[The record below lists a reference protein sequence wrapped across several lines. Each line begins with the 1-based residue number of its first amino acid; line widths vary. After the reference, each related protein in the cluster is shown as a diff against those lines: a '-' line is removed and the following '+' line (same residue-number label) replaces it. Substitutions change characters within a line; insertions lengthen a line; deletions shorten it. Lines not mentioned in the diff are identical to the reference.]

1 LNERLS
7 SVRTEAEQAIPQA
20 MDLKSLEE
28 LRVRFLGKKGALTE
42 LLKELGAVP
51 VAEKP
56 AFGKACNELKGVL
69 TTLLD
74 ERQATLEAS
83 APVELPE
90 GFDPTL
96 PGRSRPVGHGHPLT
110 TVMDEIV
117 DIFRDFG
124 FDVATGP
131 DVETDHYNFQSLNF
145 PDDHPARDSQDTFF
159 LPDGNLLR
167 THTSPVQVRTM
178 EKGKPPFKFVVPG
191 RVYRHEAVDATH
203 HHIFHQV
210 EGFLV
215 DEGIQF
221 SHLKGVLDAF
231 VKRFYGPEI
240 KTRFRPSFFPF
251 TEPSAE
257 MDISCIF
264 CDGKGC
270 RICKQS
276 GWVETLGCGMIHPN
290 VLKNCNMDPEKWSGF
305 AFGMGVERISMFKY
319 RVDDI
324 RHFYQ
329 NDLRFLSQFK

>member
-1 LNERLS
+1 
-7 SVRTEAEQAIPQA
+7 
-20 MDLKSLEE
+20 MD
-28 LRVRFLGKKGALTE
+28 
-42 LLKELGAVP
+42 
-51 VAEKP
+51 
-56 AFGKACNELKGVL
+56 
-69 TTLLD
+69 
-74 ERQATLEAS
+74 Q
-83 APVELPE
+83 
-90 GFDPTL
+90 
-96 PGRSRPVGHGHPLT
+96 
-110 TVMDEIV
+110 IV

-124 FDVATGP
+124 FDVAAGP

-159 LPDGNLLR
+159 LPDGHLLR

-178 EKGKPPFKFVVPG
+178 EKGTPPFKFVVPG

-215 DEGIQF
+215 DEGVQF
-221 SHLKGVLDAF
+221 SDLKGVLDAF

-264 CDGKGC
+264 CGGTGC

-290 VLKNCNMDPEKWSGF
+290 VLKNCNMDPERWSGF
-305 AFGMGVERISMFKY
+305 AFGMGVERIAMFKY

-329 NDLRFLSQFK
+329 NDLRFLRQF

>member
-1 LNERLS
+1 MNDRLAALKNEAQTL
-7 SVRTEAEQAIPQA
+7 IPA
-20 MDLKSLEE
+20 ARDLKSLEE

-42 LLKELGAVP
+42 LLKELGQVP
-51 VAEKP
+51 PAEKP
-56 AFGKACNELKGVL
+56 AFGKACNELKGLV
-69 TTLLD
+69 TRLLD
-74 ERQATLEAS
+74 ERQGALAS
-83 APVELPE
+83 DAPADLPK

-96 PGRSRPVGHGHPLT
+96 PGRTFPSGTAHPLT
-110 TVMDEIV
+110 QVADGIV

-124 FDVATGP
+124 FDVAAGP
-131 DVETDHYNFQSLNF
+131 DVESDHYNFKSLNF
-145 PDDHPARDSQDTFF
+145 PDDHPARDAQDTFF

-178 EKGKPPFKFVVPG
+178 EKSKPPFKFVVPG

-215 DEGIQF
+215 DEGVQF

-240 KTRFRPSFFPF
+240 ETRFRPSFFPF

-264 CDGKGC
+264 CGGKGC

-290 VLKNCNMDPEKWSGF
+290 VLRNCHMDPEKWSGF
-305 AFGMGVERISMFKY
+305 AFGMGVERIAMFKY

-329 NDLRFLSQFK
+329 NDLRFLRQF